1 MTRAS
6 ARVSPFSKFWR
17 SLSDIERQH
26 IRWLGSQYLASD
38 DQPLDFARAFTDRAE
53 FNVPVEFFSR
63 IFLDETVA
71 SMHLNAFVGDAY
83 GDLSGV
89 KLRHGRLCRRLDTP
103 IFHPG
108 RAMRQQARG
117 IDLGGHVC
125 KFELDR
131 LKFRDRLP
139 ELFPLLCVVKCR
151 FI

>member
-6 ARVSPFSKFWR
+6 ARVSPFSKSWR

-26 IRWLGSQYLASD
+26 MRRLRSQYLASD

-63 IFLDETVA
+63 IFLDEAVTP
-71 SMHLNAFVGDAY
+71 MHLNAFVSDAHS
-83 GDLSGV
+83 DLSGV

-108 RAMRQQARG
+108 RTMRQQARR
-117 IDLGGHVC
+117 ID
-125 KFELDR
+125 
-131 LKFRDRLP
+131 
-139 ELFPLLCVVKCR
+139 
-151 FI
+151 